1 MSLTSL
7 KNKFSS
13 YDSRGRECS
22 YGNWVLNPERCG
34 ASKKYKAKLNQF
46 VKSAI
51 NDTKKDLVKHK
62 KLLKTRIKN
71 NESQNIYPIVNH
83 DFDYKTAMK
92 KKYNVFSQGISNK
105 PTMGNLINAPM
116 KLKKYMDIM
125 LKDPYPNNST
135 IAGLSD
141 VITDVPQMTKI
152 KNKYKM
158 MNAKLPYPSFRK
170 DYPECRYP
178 TTGKHASSYFIKS
191 GTCKT
196 KIKTKNKCI
205 KKGFNWVPNKIVIP
219 PIAKKMLKFVKQKKS
234 QNPPK
239 GYCYKPRFSYIDN
252 KSKGFYGKD
261 GFAPSMF
268 NDILNLSPDKLFN
281 ILAGYTVDG
290 SGLLPCVDEFT
301 NYNSI
306 KKTNLLSNTAST
318 IIITILLLITII
330 YFMKRD

>member
-1 MSLTSL
+1 MSLNSL

-13 YDSRGRECS
+13 YDSKSNECS
-22 YGNWVLNPERCG
+22 YDKWLFNPERCA

-51 NDTKKDLVKHK
+51 NDAKKDLVKQK
-62 KLLKTRIKN
+62 KLFKSRKEN
-71 NESQNIYPIVNH
+71 NEAQNIYPLVNH

-92 KKYNVFSQGISNK
+92 KKYNVFTVGVKNK
-105 PTMGNLINAPM
+105 PTMGNLIDAPG

-135 IAGLSD
+135 VAGKSD
-141 VITDVPQMTKI
+141 VIEDVGEIVSI

-178 TTGKHASSYFIKS
+178 TTGKHSSSYFIRS

-196 KIKTKNKCI
+196 KIKTKKKCL
-205 KKGFNWVPNKIVIP
+205 KKGYNWVPNKITIP
-219 PIAKKMLKFVKQKKS
+219 PIAKKMLKFVSQKKA

-290 SGLLPCVDEFT
+290 SGLLPCTEEFVR
-301 NYNSI
+301 I
-306 KKTNLLSNTAST
+306 KNVNLL
-318 IIITILLLITII
+318 
-330 YFMKRD
+330 